1 MCEYVE
7 YRDGPNLAMCINGY
21 LVYDYKN
28 PLETK
33 RHPFKVINYTRN
45 PGVWVGDGVGTILAG
60 TQKLYDAMFNIMF
73 DLAKF
78 NAGPMFLLK
87 PGQFIEGNEKQLNY
101 EPFTFKQLRSPDNSN
116 IEALA
121 MPKLDAANFKVM
133 NDILDMANF
142 AISPSTYNQLQGVSR
157 SATDS
162 EYRFQSL
169 RDSLRPLSESINETF
184 TETIK
189 DWLLMA
195 KKNMPQKFKIA
206 IL

>member
-1 MCEYVE
+1 
-7 YRDGPNLAMCINGY
+7 
-21 LVYDYKN
+21 
-28 PLETK
+28 
-33 RHPFKVINYTRN
+33 
-45 PGVWVGDGVGTILAG
+45 
-60 TQKLYDAMFNIMF
+60 MFNIMF

-78 NAGPMFLLK
+78 NVGPMFLLK

-101 EPFTFKQLRSPDNSN
+101 EPFTFKQLRSPDNST
-116 IEALA
+116 IESLQ
-121 MPKLDAANFKVM
+121 MPKLDAGNFKVM

-169 RDSLRPLSESINETF
+169 RDSLRPLSESINEAF
-184 TETIK
+184 SEAIK

-195 KKNMPQKFKIA
+195 RKNMPNKFKIA